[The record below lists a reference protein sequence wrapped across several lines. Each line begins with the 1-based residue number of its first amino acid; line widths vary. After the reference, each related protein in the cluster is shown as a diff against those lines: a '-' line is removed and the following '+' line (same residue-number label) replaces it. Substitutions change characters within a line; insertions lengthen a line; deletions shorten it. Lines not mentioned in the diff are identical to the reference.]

1 MLLLTRLGLLSLQ
14 FRSRIAEERRS
25 CNKKGRCNFSL
36 YCLLLLLLVVAV
48 DDDDELA
55 IIIPRVD
62 AHSLQANLE
71 GSRKKYLTLQLLSS
85 VTEWM
90 IQRIRPP

>member
-36 YCLLLLLLVVAV
+36 YCLLFQLLVVAV

-62 AHSLQANLE
+62 AHSLHANLE
-71 GSRKKYLTLQLLSS
+71 GRKKYLTLQLLSS

>member
-36 YCLLLLLLVVAV
+36 YCLLFQLLVVAV

-62 AHSLQANLE
+62 AHSLHANLE

>member
-1 MLLLTRLGLLSLQ
+1 M
-14 FRSRIAEERRS
+14 
-25 CNKKGRCNFSL
+25 
-36 YCLLLLLLVVAV
+36 VAV

-62 AHSLQANLE
+62 AHSLHANLE